1 MERARI
7 GGGSEGGCRLEDVLG
22 QRSRRLE
29 ERERE
34 RKREIGKGREMP
46 DDDRARVR
54 FRDVYFCF
62 DSR

>member
-29 ERERE
+29 EAERERE
-34 RKREIGKGREMP
+34 REMP